1 MSHDYALRTPW
12 YVLARDADRTL
23 LDPSAREPSIQKY
36 DTAEFVGQLLD
47 DPRSSLKFDSREDVW
62 SYPVFLGKFPG
73 NTSGRGRFATHTL
86 VPTGLRKLYQPHHDR
101 FYALAIELF
110 CDAPGFPSPGD
121 LTGVDLKFV
130 VRRERTILPPD
141 PTGKAAKAVHELAR
155 KVIRARYKGLSKLP
169 TDALGDSDVAEVL
182 GDPETRGAFEAEYEQ
197 LMLSLGARH
206 IAEAWTVAP
215 DGRGSWHEVE
225 DATPE
230 NSPELASGEQELPM
244 WRRPPGAGECAA
256 AQHRSLWFGVV
267 PTFSG
272 DMDEAG
278 RPKLDDHS
286 VYRMHCFAKKQP
298 PPGHEHCPPRMW
310 WSGPTRRYRLAAFHD
325 PSGTKNRR
333 VTITAPD
340 FRAVAARAGLPAG
353 PGGVEI
359 LRPPGSQLTFD
370 PNNGSP
376 KNGEVGGTAPESCT
390 YALEVFTIVA
400 MFVFALFL
408 PVVTFLFQLWWLL
421 TLRFCTPAPGN
432 AFALLE
438 SFFDS
443 GATLAQLPDF
453 DSSQPERAD
462 RAKLDEVFGVT
473 DSAALLGTVGD
484 PENHK
489 KIFADSPSLLNS
501 YIGSLDPADTKAPA
515 PGTPEPA
522 PRDPRCTS
530 E

>member
-1 MSHDYALRTPW
+1 M
-12 YVLARDADRTL
+12 
-23 LDPSAREPSIQKY
+23 
-36 DTAEFVGQLLD
+36 
-47 DPRSSLKFDSREDVW
+47 
-62 SYPVFLGKFPG
+62 
-73 NTSGRGRFATHTL
+73 
-86 VPTGLRKLYQPHHDR
+86 RKLYQPNHDR

-130 VRRERTILPPD
+130 VRRERTVLPPD

-206 IAEAWTVAP
+206 IVEAWTVSP
-215 DGRGSWHEVE
+215 GGRGSWHEVK
-225 DATPE
+225 DDTPH
-230 NSPELASGEQELPM
+230 SPPELTPGEQELPM
-244 WRRPPGAGECAA
+244 WQRPPGGGECVA

-272 DMDEAG
+272 DTDREG

-286 VYRMHCFAKKQP
+286 VYRLYCFARKQP
-298 PPGHEHCPPRMW
+298 PPGHDDCPPRMW
-310 WSGPTRRYRLAAFHD
+310 WSGPSRRYRLAAFHD

-340 FRAVAARAGLPAG
+340 FRAVAARAGRPAG

-376 KNGEVGGTAPESCT
+376 RNGEVGGTTPESCT

-408 PVVTFLFQLWWLL
+408 PIVTFLFQLWWLL
-421 TLRFCTPAPGN
+421 TFRFCTPPPGN
-432 AFALLE
+432 AFTLLD
-438 SFFDS
+438 SFFGS
-443 GATLAQLPDF
+443 GKTLAKLPDF
-453 DSSQPERAD
+453 DETLPEQAD
-462 RAKLDEVFGVT
+462 TSKLDGVFGIT
-473 DSAALLGTVGD
+473 DAKGHLNAAQD
-484 PENHK
+484 PK
-489 KIFADSPSLLNS
+489 TRQQVFGGSPSLMKD
-501 YIGSLDPADTKAPA
+501 YVGALDPSAAPPSA
-515 PGTPEPA
+515 PVEAESHPH
-522 PRDPRCTS
+522 DPRCPEGT
-530 E
+530 